1 MARTGAVLGRV
12 GMSGVISETFLFAPD
27 GEPSFALLAALPV
40 LLVLYVR
47 YQVAARKLQPD
58 LALRKLESIEL
69 QRALLLYEKAYH
81 RLKDI
86 ARERG
91 RDHRARRARSRERA
105 ELHRQ
110 FRTELDDLEPY
121 TRDLRSTITRLRSRP
136 FRRYKRWAHLVSA
149 RFAVSRS
156 LWCYALVLGLLLA
169 ALCDLQPIL
178 WAPGLDLS
186 FKTLV
191 LWQAVKGHMLFGNS
205 ITAAAA
211 AVATPLLYFARR
223 ATLYR
228 AHRLQVLE
236 LKAFAITDPDR
247 LIQDCRDE
255 APSPDEA
262 AESPREAAEPPREAD
277 WRSILGLPAGATI
290 EDVKQAYKAL
300 VKKNHPDRVQDM
312 SPAFVKLAEVEM
324 KKLNAAYAEAVTEF
338 QQSATAPAA
347 TPSAAA
353 ASAAT

>member
-1 MARTGAVLGRV
+1 MGGVL
-12 GMSGVISETFLFAPD
+12 SETFLFAPD
-27 GEPSFALLAALPV
+27 GEPSFALLAALPL

-47 YQVAARKLQPD
+47 YRVAARWLQPD

-69 QRALLLYEKAYH
+69 QRAMLLYERACH

-86 ARERG
+86 DRERG
-91 RDHRARRARSRERA
+91 RDHRAWRARARERN
-105 ELHRQ
+105 ERHRQ
-110 FRTELDDLEPY
+110 FGAELEDLETY
-121 TRDLRSTITRLRSRP
+121 ARDLRATITRLRGRP

-156 LWCYALVLGLLLA
+156 LWCYTLALALLLA
-169 ALCDLQPIL
+169 ALCYLQPIL

-205 ITAAAA
+205 ITATVA

-223 ATLYR
+223 ATFYR
-228 AHRLQVLE
+228 AHRPQVLD

-247 LIQDCRDE
+247 LIEDCRDD
-255 APSPDEA
+255 APSLDEA
-262 AESPREAAEPPREAD
+262 AGEAREAD
-277 WRSILGLPAGATI
+277 WRSVLGLAAAATL

-312 SPAFVKLAEVEM
+312 SPAFVRLAEVEM
-324 KKLNAAYAEAVTEF
+324 KKLNAAYAEALSHF
-338 QQSATAPAA
+338 QQTATAAA
-347 TPSAAA
+347 GT
-353 ASAAT
+353 ASAATA

>member
-47 YQVAARKLQPD
+47 YHVAARKLQPD

-69 QRALLLYEKAYH
+69 ERALLLYERAYH

-91 RDHRARRARSRERA
+91 RDHRAWRARLRERA

-110 FRTELDDLEPY
+110 FRTELDDLESY
-121 TRDLRSTITRLRSRP
+121 ARDLRSTITRLRGRP

-156 LWCYALVLGLLLA
+156 LWCYALALGLLLS
-169 ALCDLQPIL
+169 ALCYLQPIL

-186 FKTLV
+186 FKTFV
-191 LWQAVKGHMLFGNS
+191 VWQAVKGYMLFGNS
-205 ITAAAA
+205 ITATAA

-255 APSPDEA
+255 APPLDEA
-262 AESPREAAEPPREAD
+262 VEPPREAD
-277 WRSILGLPAGATI
+277 WLSVLGLPAGATI
-290 EDVKQAYKAL
+290 EDVKQTYKTL

-324 KKLNAAYAEAVTEF
+324 KKLNAAYAEALTQF